1 MNTESKQR
9 GTVLA
14 AFILGVVA
22 AAAGTATAATLI
34 TGKDVRNNSLTGV
47 DIRSGS
53 LTGSDI
59 RNSSLTGVDIRDG
72 SIGFADLAAAAKSNL
87 KGDTGAR
94 GRQGAAGARGAQGP
108 RGATGAAGNN
118 ATGLTMG
125 TTSITAG
132 VITSFAPLGGNS
144 AGSQTT
150 EAPGITPNVALT
162 MSAMAARA
170 YNLGVGEQITVT
182 VQVDNV
188 DTALSCTVTAA
199 TSLCAMPGALSLPPR
214 STVGV
219 KLLSSAL
226 GANRVVSWSW
236 TFS

>member
-34 TGKDVRNNSLTGV
+34 TGRDVRNNSLTGV

-59 RNSSLTGVDIRDG
+59 RNSSLTGVDIRNG
-72 SIGFADLAAAAKSNL
+72 SIGSADLAAATKSSL
-87 KGDTGAR
+87 KGDPGAR
-94 GRQGAAGARGAQGP
+94 GRQGTAGARGAQGP

-132 VITSFAPLGGNS
+132 TSFAPLGGNS
-144 AGSQTT
+144 AGSQTA
-150 EAPGITPNVALT
+150 EVPGITPNVALT

-170 YNLGVGEQITVT
+170 YNLVAGEQITVT

-199 TSLCAMPGALSLPPR
+199 TSLCVMPGALSLPPR